1 MESKIYAVI
10 DTNVIVSAL
19 ISKSL
24 DSNPVKVVQA
34 ITQDRIIPIYNDEI
48 LQEYKEVL
56 SRPKF
61 HLDETLI
68 MMFLRAIVMDGLWL
82 DRTKAGEEYF
92 PDPKDVV
99 FYEIAMSKEGSY
111 LVTGNIKHF
120 PAKPFVVTPAEMIGI
135 LEQKFPS
142 YSTSQGE

>member
-1 MESKIYAVI
+1 MESNIYAVI